1 MLTLPGNE
9 PMIAGYGQNRIE
21 TPATGRTRE
30 TGQGAFGGD
39 QWNSKA
45 TSEVDD
51 FAAPRGLGIAE
62 LF

>member
-1 MLTLPGNE
+1 
-9 PMIAGYGQNRIE
+9 MIAGYGQNRIE